1 MKKLSILLIGLLLVT
16 GFVFAQD
23 VTVKGDA
30 TLTFGIDLDA
40 QSTGFQN
47 AASSS
52 IALAWLSGDESKGET
67 GWIKLTGWKISYAS
81 ADTVTV
87 AAPTVSAG
95 FMFDPITVTIYS
107 APAFAA
113 DNAVGF
119 TWHADDDP
127 ADNVDFELSANNT
140 GDAAGSYGTTGTWY
154 MFDVV
159 EGDTADIPDNA
170 ILVDSSVG
178 VWELYWVPDTVPT
191 DTTTPGFQGLTFGV
205 DLGMATVTLLVASD
219 GTWAENTDNSYAF
232 GGELSTTI
240 DPLTL
245 SAGVYAGPTDALDL
259 GFTLGADAAVGPATV
274 GLGFDGWLADGAT
287 DLDYDVSADI
297 GVSTMGIGVTS
308 NTYLWST
315 AGSDLELNQQVVLD
329 LSGLAEGVGFTET
342 FQMINLLSALEW
354 YSLTEVSYTTG
365 GIMPYASFGIDD
377 ASVMDVTAGVSLTGF
392 VENTVFTLEYAAE
405 DIANSNGAIT
415 AAAKI
420 SF

>member
-67 GWIKLTGWKISYAS
+67 GWITLTGWEISYAS
-81 ADTVTV
+81 ADAVTV

-127 ADNVDFELSANNT
+127 ADNVDFELSANNLAS
-140 GDAAGSYGTTGTWY
+140 AADEYSETGTWY
-154 MFDVV
+154 FEDT
-159 EGDTADIPDNA
+159 GDDPADRPAGA

-178 VWELYWVPDTVPT
+178 GDLYFVPDTSAGDA
-191 DTTTPGFQGLTFGV
+191 DTVGFQGLTLGV
-205 DLGMATVTLLVASD
+205 DLGMANVKLLVASD
-219 GTWAENTDNSYAF
+219 GTWAENTDNAYAF

-245 SAGVYAGPTDALDL
+245 TAGVYAGPTDALDL
-259 GFTLGADAAVGPATV
+259 GFTVGADAAVGPATV

-297 GVSTMGIGVTS
+297 GLSMMGIGVTS

-315 AGSDLELNQQVVLD
+315 AGSDIELNQQVVLD
-329 LSGLAEGVGFTET
+329 LSGLAEGVGFTEK
-342 FQMINLLSALEW
+342 FQMINVLSALEW
-354 YSLTEVSYTTG
+354 YSLTSVSYTTG

-377 ASVMDVTAGVSLTGF
+377 ASVMDVTAGVTLTGF